1 MLLFDPNAHLKNV
14 FLSDSYNKKEEKKA
28 YEKSSK
34 SGNSKQTAI
43 GPDGKVNPQAFKRP
57 TKSSYK

>member
-1 MLLFDPNAHLKNV
+1 MPIWLRNFTLQEIVNH
-14 FLSDSYNKKEEKKA
+14 KKEEKKA
-28 YEKSSK
+28 YEKASN
-34 SGNSKQTAI
+34 SGKNKQTAI

>member
-1 MLLFDPNAHLKNV
+1 MPIWLRRFTLQQIIEYQKA
-14 FLSDSYNKKEEKKA
+14 EKAA
-28 YEKSSK
+28 YEKASSAGK
-34 SGNSKQTAI
+34 NKQSAI